1 MSKHFNSGA
10 LALLTA
16 ALAACTHD
24 EPKPLVRE
32 TVTAPTGI
40 VQSAP
45 VAATRTV
52 AGTVRS
58 TNVSPLAAKVM
69 GNVLR
74 VHVAEGDRVRAG
86 QLLVEIDPRE
96 ARAQTS
102 AASSAIA
109 AAEANAAL
117 AQATFKRFDAL
128 RGRGSVSPQ
137 EFDDVK
143 ARRDA
148 ASAELDRVRA
158 MSTQARTYLDDASVR
173 APMDGIVTARFVDPG
188 AQAAPGMP
196 LLTIEDARAHRV
208 EAFVPEELRVKT
220 GDTVRLQW
228 DDAAEPVEAKVTRVQ
243 PSVDA
248 ATRSSLVQIDVPAGA
263 NLRSGTYVRVS
274 FLEGQREAIRVP
286 AAAIVRN
293 GALTS
298 VFVVGTDGVA
308 RMRLITVGENNEVLS
323 GLAPG
328 ERIVT
333 DAANVRDGVK
343 VS

>member
-1 MSKHFNSGA
+1 MSKLFNSAA

-16 ALAACTHD
+16 ALISCGHD
-24 EPKPLVRE
+24 EPQPLARE
-32 TVTAPTGI
+32 TVSAPTSV
-40 VQSAP
+40 VQ
-45 VAATRTV
+45 ATPIASLRTV

-58 TNVSPLAAKVM
+58 TNVSPLSAKIM

-74 VHVAEGDRVRAG
+74 VNVSQGDRVKAG

-109 AAEANAAL
+109 AAEANAAH

-128 RGRGSVSPQ
+128 RSRGSVSPQ

-148 ASAELDRVRA
+148 ATAELERMRA
-158 MSTQARTYLDDASVR
+158 MSTQARTFLDYASVR

-188 AQAAPGMP
+188 AQASPGMP
-196 LLTIEDARAHRV
+196 LLTIEDAKAFRV
-208 EAFVPEELRVKT
+208 EALVPEDLRVT
-220 GDTVRLQW
+220 AGDTVRLQW
-228 DDAAEPVEAKVTRVQ
+228 NDTDPPVEAKVTRVQ
-243 PSVDA
+243 PNVDA
-248 ATRSSLVQIDVPAGA
+248 STRSSLVQIDTDADV
-263 NLRSGTYVRVS
+263 RSGSYVRVS
-274 FLEGQREAIRVP
+274 FSEGQRDAIRIPEGSV
-286 AAAIVRN
+286 VRH

-298 VFVVGTDGVA
+298 VFVVGADGVA
-308 RMRLITVGENNEVLS
+308 RMRLITLGEDDEVLS
-323 GLAPG
+323 GLTSG
-328 ERIVT
+328 ERVVT
-333 DAANVRDGVK
+333 DPTNVRDGVK